1 MFGFINGFFSS
12 YLLHITFLRAISLKR
27 TILSIFNPLCRMAKN
42 VCFVHI
48 GEPFMDDQVKQ
59 LLDEFLD
66 MVACM
71 FIPILA
77 PLVKT
82 TQKFLLI
89 ALCSCHVVLF
99 SYFVLKC
106 PLFLIPFC
114 FSLCGT

>member
-1 MFGFINGFFSS
+1 
-12 YLLHITFLRAISLKR
+12 
-27 TILSIFNPLCRMAKN
+27 
-42 VCFVHI
+42 
-48 GEPFMDDQVKQ
+48 MDDQVKQ

-89 ALCSCHVVLF
+89 ALCSMPHCVIF
-99 SYFVLKC
+99 IFC
-106 PLFLIPFC
+106 FEMPFIPIPFC
-114 FSLCGT
+114 FYLCTINL